1 MVSKMNNII
10 RYIIVLQ
17 IILIG
22 TPLFACTVFYA
33 AQGDM
38 ILAGNNED
46 WMNPITKVWFEPA
59 EKGKYGRVFFGFDNF
74 YPQGGMNEKGL
85 FFDVTAANLVEV
97 PTNTAKPSFKGNLI
111 RDKIM
116 PECAT
121 VKEAIRLFKQYRAPH
136 RWKAMYIIGDSS
148 GDSAII
154 DPYGVIYKKG
164 NYQVATNF
172 YQSEVKSGEISC
184 ERYKL
189 AVAMLEKCNNI
200 SVKYFREIL
209 AATHT
214 EGDYINTLYSN
225 IYDLKNGMIYL
236 YHFHNYQ
243 NEVIIDFKEEIKMGR
258 HSYDLPSLFPKTY
271 AAESLISAYK
281 KRKALNISDIDHQ
294 TYNEL
299 IGIYEMPSELAQNTT
314 LAVTKSGDKLY
325 GFYPESPYDE
335 LLPISDNQFLSVSK
349 SGVVRVT
356 FNREKNGEATS
367 LTVETDKHNFTA
379 NKIK

>member
-1 MVSKMNNII
+1 MKRIF
-10 RYIIVLQ
+10 RYMIVLQ
-17 IILIG
+17 IVLIG

-38 ILAGNNED
+38 VLAGNNED
-46 WMNPITKVWFEPA
+46 WMNPLTKVWFEPA

-97 PTNTAKPSFKGNLI
+97 PVNSKKPIYKGNII
-111 RDKIM
+111 REKIM

-121 VKEAIRLFKQYRAPH
+121 VKEAIRLFKQYQTPH
-136 RWKAMYIIGDSS
+136 KWKAMYIIGDST

-154 DPYGVIYKKG
+154 GPYGVIHKKG

-172 YQSEVKSGEISC
+172 YQTKVKSGEISC

-189 AVAMLEKCNNI
+189 AVDMLEKCTNI
-200 SVKYFREIL
+200 SIDYFRQIL

-225 IYDLKNGMIYL
+225 IYDLKKRMIYL
-236 YHFHNYQ
+236 YHFHNFQ
-243 NEVIIDFKEEIKMGR
+243 NEVVIDFKEEIKKGR
-258 HSYDLPSLFPKTY
+258 HSYDLPSLFPKTH

-281 KRKALNISDIDHQ
+281 KRKALNIANIDHK
-294 TYNEL
+294 TYDEL
-299 IGIYEMPSELAQNTT
+299 IGIYEMPSELVQKTAIAITRN
-314 LAVTKSGDKLY
+314 GDKLY

-335 LLPISDNQFLSVSK
+335 LLPISDNQFLHISK
-349 SGVVRVT
+349 SGVIKVT
-356 FNREKNGEATS
+356 FSREKNGKVTK
-367 LTVETDKHNFTA
+367 LTVETEKDNFTA
-379 NKIK
+379 EKIK